1 MGSMKSFSKGLL
13 AAGAVAVLSVG
24 CVSNAELEEVR
35 ATANE
40 ALQKANSAEACCRA
54 NEEKFDRMFKKSM
67 YK

>member
-1 MGSMKSFSKGLL
+1 MGSVKSFSKGLL
-13 AAGAVAVLSVG
+13 AAGAVAMMSVG
-24 CVSNAELEEVR
+24 CVSTSDLEAVR

-40 ALQKANSAEACCRA
+40 ALEKANAAEACCRA